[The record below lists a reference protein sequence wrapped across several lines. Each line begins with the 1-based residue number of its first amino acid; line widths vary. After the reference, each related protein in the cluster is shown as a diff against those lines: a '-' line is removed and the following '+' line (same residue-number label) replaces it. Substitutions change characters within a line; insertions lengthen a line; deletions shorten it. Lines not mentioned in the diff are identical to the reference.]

1 MLETILAE
9 FPNAVLWAVIG
20 AVVFGLIGLV
30 SGTDET
36 ATVAPITLL
45 VVLLGVSPTG
55 IFAFFI
61 AAVVAK
67 HMTHAVPTMLLGIP
81 GDTMAIPLMR
91 EATLLRRLGVP
102 HIALRKAISAALIS
116 ALITVPI
123 AVGIA
128 GLLIPVADLVTD
140 AAPWIFLA
148 ITVVIA
154 YLTPARWAGVAAMV
168 PFVML
173 ILGLQTFTAAHD
185 VKLSVSYF
193 LGIAAGP
200 LVVSLLSVL
209 SPEGRVATRRTE
221 PQTYQLSEEHRPA
234 RRHAK
239 KAPER
244 DDATSAPAQRTAPGM
259 AHYFPN
265 PLRVLDRQQVR
276 WTVAAAAVSSCTF
289 VFSPVAMTVMVGEA
303 IRKFPRN
310 AYHRLTSIVAV
321 KNGTTESTYLAETL
335 IPLVAFGLPLSP
347 VAVGPAQPL
356 FNAPPR
362 FSVDEATGSVTNLH
376 SFLSPWEFLT
386 FGLLGVIV
394 AGLIVYP
401 LTMRFAAAA
410 ASFIMRKVSHEAI
423 IGAFLALIVMISLWE
438 GGIVGL
444 LVVSSVAAVGGLLTR
459 FLSLHAGVQFMG
471 YYVAVLTVPAIV
483 ALF

>member
-1 MLETILAE
+1 M
-9 FPNAVLWAVIG
+9 PNALLWAAIG
-20 AVVFGLIGLV
+20 AVVFGLIGLI

-55 IFAFFI
+55 IFTFFI

-116 ALITVPI
+116 AVITVPI

-128 GLLIPVADLVTD
+128 GLLIPVADLVTE

-154 YLTPARWAGVAAMV
+154 YLTPSRWAGVAAMV

-200 LVVSLLSVL
+200 LVVSLLTVL
-209 SPEGRVATRRTE
+209 SPEGRVAARRSE
-221 PQTYQLSEEHRPA
+221 PQSYQLSEERRP
-234 RRHAK
+234 RRRQTKGEKTADAA
-239 KAPER
+239 APR
-244 DDATSAPAQRTAPGM
+244 PRRIPGM
-259 AHYFPN
+259 EHYFPN

-276 WTVAAAAVSSCTF
+276 WTAAAAAVSSCTF

-303 IRKFPRN
+303 IRRFPRN

-362 FSVDEATGSVTNLH
+362 FSVDEAAGSVTNLH
-376 SFLSPWEFLT
+376 SFLSPWEFLV
-386 FGLLGVIV
+386 FGLLGVII

-401 LTMRFAAAA
+401 LTMRYAATA

-423 IGAFLALIVMISLWE
+423 IAAFLALIVMISLWE

-444 LVVSSVAAVGGLLTR
+444 LVVASVATVGGLLTR
-459 FLSLHAGVQFMG
+459 LLSVHAGVQFMG

-483 ALF
+483 ALV